1 MHGSKKN
8 FKGGRVQRLFVIARG
23 VWGIVLVIL
32 LRDFKEIE
40 FCPPPPHLCMCAVNT
55 QYLKGHIIINM
66 LLTWIF
72 SVPRET
78 HFTIIGK
85 F

>member
-40 FCPPPPHLCMCAVNT
+40 FCPPPPPSVHVYC
-55 QYLKGHIIINM
+55 QYPVPKGAYYHKYAFNM
-66 LLTWIF
+66 DIF
-72 SVPRET
+72 ST
-78 HFTIIGK
+78 
-85 F
+85 